1 MCGKI
6 GTPHKSGVETG
17 SDIAVEKKNNGGL
30 NECGPFVFI
39 EMTLWGSLK

>member
-17 SDIAVEKKNNGGL
+17 SDIAVEKNNGGL